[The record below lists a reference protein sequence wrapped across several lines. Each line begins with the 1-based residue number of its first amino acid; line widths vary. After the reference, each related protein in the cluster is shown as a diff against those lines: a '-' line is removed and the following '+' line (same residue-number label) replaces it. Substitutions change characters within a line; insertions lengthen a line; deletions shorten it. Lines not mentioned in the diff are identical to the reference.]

1 MTTEDSSE
9 AADSA
14 VPAPPCAMV
23 IFGGAGDLTKRLV
36 MPALYNL
43 SCSKRLSD
51 GFRIVGVDLASLT
64 TEVWRDN
71 LTEMMNAFVA
81 QGDTSGA
88 AGLDQVGW
96 RFLTERMSY
105 LQGDLTNPETYRRLG
120 EHLATPDKS
129 AGAPGNHIYYLAI
142 ADRFFGTVV
151 AGLGAAGLTAE
162 KDGQWRRVVI
172 EKPFGHDLA
181 SAKALN
187 AAILKTMQESQIYRI
202 DHFLGKETVQNIM
215 ALRFANG
222 LFEPGW
228 NRQNIDHIQIT
239 VAETV
244 GVERRGKFYEKTGA
258 LRDMVP
264 NHVLQLLAM
273 TAMEPPNSF
282 DADAVRAKKT
292 EVIQAI
298 RPLDPARALQDAV
311 RGQYDE
317 GVVKG
322 SPVRAYRHEPDV
334 APDSVTETFIACKF
348 VIDNW
353 RWAGMPFY
361 LRTGKSMAR
370 RSTEIAVRFHQAPF
384 ALFRGTDVE
393 KMNPNWMILRIQPDE
408 GVSLEF
414 AAKRPGPTV
423 RLANVSMDFAYK
435 TYFKTAPNTGYE
447 TLIYD
452 CMIGDAT
459 LFQRADNIEAGW
471 QAVQPILDAWANNP
485 PGDFPNYAAGGS
497 GPEAAAE
504 LLARDGRAWRPLA

>member
-1 MTTEDSSE
+1 
-9 AADSA
+9 
-14 VPAPPCAMV
+14 
-23 IFGGAGDLTKRLV
+23 
-36 MPALYNL
+36 
-43 SCSKRLSD
+43 
-51 GFRIVGVDLASLT
+51 
-64 TEVWRDN
+64 
-71 LTEMMNAFVA
+71 
-81 QGDTSGA
+81 
-88 AGLDQVGW
+88 
-96 RFLTERMSY
+96 MSY

-187 AAILKTMQESQIYRI
+187 AEILKTMQESQIYRI

-228 NRQNIDHIQIT
+228 NRQHIDHIQIT

-298 RPLDPARALQDAV
+298 RPLDPTRALQDAV

-334 APDSVTETFIACKF
+334 APEFGDRDLHRVQVRDRQLALGRHALLSANRQVHGAPIYRDRGPLPSGAVCALPRHRRRE
-348 VIDNW
+348 DEPQLDGPSHP
-353 RWAGMPFY
+353 AG
-361 LRTGKSMAR
+361 R
-370 RSTEIAVRFHQAPF
+370 RRQRSSSP
-384 ALFRGTDVE
+384 
-393 KMNPNWMILRIQPDE
+393 PN
-408 GVSLEF
+408 
-414 AAKRPGPTV
+414 
-423 RLANVSMDFAYK
+423 
-435 TYFKTAPNTGYE
+435 
-447 TLIYD
+447 
-452 CMIGDAT
+452 
-459 LFQRADNIEAGW
+459 
-471 QAVQPILDAWANNP
+471 
-485 PGDFPNYAAGGS
+485 
-497 GPEAAAE
+497 
-504 LLARDGRAWRPLA
+504 GRARQSGSRTSAWISLTRPISRPRRTRVTRR